1 MAHEQQRLF
10 LDKVKSLFPDFFTH
24 KKILDIG
31 SLNINGTARPWFENC
46 TYIGVDVGDGKDVD
60 IVCEGQNLDHADNF
74 YDVTVSCECFEHN
87 PYWLETFRNMH
98 RMLKPNGLMIMTCA
112 TTGRREHGTNKRKPK
127 SSPLTIK
134 KGWEYYKNLTE
145 NDFRDVMDIDSMF
158 KDYEFSIE
166 TKSCDLYF
174 YGFKK

>member
-1 MAHEQQRLF
+1 MAHKQQRLF
-10 LDKVKSLFPDFFTH
+10 LDKVKSLFPDFFIH

-31 SLNINGTARPWFENC
+31 SLNINGTARSWFVEC
-46 TYIGVDVGDGKDVD
+46 EYVGVDVGLGNGVD
-60 IVCEGQNLDHADNF
+60 IVCEGQNLDHSDNL
-74 YDVTVSCECFEHN
+74 YDVTLSCECFEHN
-87 PYWLETFRNMH
+87 PFWSETFRNMH

-112 TTGRREHGTNKRKPK
+112 TTGRREHGTKKLNPK
-127 SSPLTIK
+127 ASPLTIK

-145 NDFRDVMDIDSMF
+145 NDFRHVMDIDSMF